1 MLPAEFLD
9 RHADFRFLGK
19 TPHYDQIDNGQFRI
33 RRMKMERL
41 PKVLHSPEF
50 RAEAVKL
57 LEQTGISI
65 DRKAQQLSIPK
76 SSLSN

>member
-1 MLPAEFLD
+1 
-9 RHADFRFLGK
+9 
-19 TPHYDQIDNGQFRI
+19 
-33 RRMKMERL
+33 MERL